1 MTLNVTGT
9 VAGEPDA
16 PFADIVMFPEYAPA
30 ERPATFAVTCTT
42 CEGAAVPLPGAA
54 LSQGWSVVSA
64 KLRGPPPVFETVR
77 FAGAGLIPFWTAVKT
92 RLDGETDRTGCVDGA
107 AEA

>member
-9 VAGEPDA
+9 IAGAPDA
-16 PFADIVMFPEYAPA
+16 PFAEIVMFAEYAPA

-42 CEGAAVPLPGAA
+42 CDGGAVPVPGEA
-54 LSQGWSVVSA
+54 LSHVWSAVSE
-64 KLRGPPPVFETVR
+64 KVRVPPPVFETVR
-77 FAGAGLIPFWTAVKT
+77 LAGGGLIPFWTAVKT